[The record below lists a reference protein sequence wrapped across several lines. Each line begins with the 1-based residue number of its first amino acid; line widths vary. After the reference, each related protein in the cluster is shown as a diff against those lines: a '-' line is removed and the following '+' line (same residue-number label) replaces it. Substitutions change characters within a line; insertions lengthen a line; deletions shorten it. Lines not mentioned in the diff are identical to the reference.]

1 MKKIGRLRRH
11 KRIAKKLKG
20 TSSRPR
26 LVVFRSKKNI
36 YAQVIDDSVSKV
48 IAGCSTLSKE
58 FKSKGLKAGGKDA
71 AKEIGR
77 LVAQKS
83 LEKGVKSIS
92 FDRGGYLYHGRVE
105 SLAQGAKEGGLR
117 F

>member
-11 KRIAKKLKG
+11 KRITKKLKG
-20 TSSRPR
+20 TSMRPR

-36 YAQVIDDSVSKV
+36 YAQVIDDSMSKV

-58 FKSKGLKAGGKDA
+58 FKSKALKASGKEA

-77 LVAQKS
+77 SIAQKS
-83 LEKGVKSIS
+83 LDLGIKSVS

-105 SLAQGAKEGGLR
+105 SLAQGAKEGGLK